1 MSLSLSPPHHPSAP
15 RFFPFS
21 SEIPTVYQW
30 HSRDAG
36 GCPRHCNANA
46 RGAIDPPRY
55 VAKRTGEKPSLFMG
69 ILETRKITVS
79 SSSPRKILF
88 LSRERH
94 SSSCWKNYE
103 MKARLTL
110 ILNNSRSTLI
120 LGERYRPTDRATDS
134 PDYRSNYLAR
144 HDRATPS
151 SGDGIAVPT
160 VLRVTRPP
168 STTEV
173 IVTSLLPFS
182 TVFEPISTR
191 DDSYDFRHP
200 RHGSPEQTLSL
211 SLSFYFSIDRV
222 TSGNKSARKHDSFL
236 PFLIHSAFSPDFC
249 GQGG

>member
-1 MSLSLSPPHHPSAP
+1 
-15 RFFPFS
+15 
-21 SEIPTVYQW
+21 
-30 HSRDAG
+30 
-36 GCPRHCNANA
+36 
-46 RGAIDPPRY
+46 
-55 VAKRTGEKPSLFMG
+55 
-69 ILETRKITVS
+69 
-79 SSSPRKILF
+79 
-88 LSRERH
+88 
-94 SSSCWKNYE
+94 

-120 LGERYRPTDRATDS
+120 FGEHHRPTDRATDS

-211 SLSFYFSIDRV
+211 FLFFDRSRNEREQIGAK
-222 TSGNKSARKHDSFL
+222 TRF
-236 PFLIHSAFSPDFC
+236 FSPFFNSF
-249 GQGG
+249 GIFARFLRARRIGK

>member
-1 MSLSLSPPHHPSAP
+1 
-15 RFFPFS
+15 
-21 SEIPTVYQW
+21 
-30 HSRDAG
+30 
-36 GCPRHCNANA
+36 
-46 RGAIDPPRY
+46 
-55 VAKRTGEKPSLFMG
+55 
-69 ILETRKITVS
+69 
-79 SSSPRKILF
+79 
-88 LSRERH
+88 
-94 SSSCWKNYE
+94 

-120 LGERYRPTDRATDS
+120 FGEHHRPTDRATDS